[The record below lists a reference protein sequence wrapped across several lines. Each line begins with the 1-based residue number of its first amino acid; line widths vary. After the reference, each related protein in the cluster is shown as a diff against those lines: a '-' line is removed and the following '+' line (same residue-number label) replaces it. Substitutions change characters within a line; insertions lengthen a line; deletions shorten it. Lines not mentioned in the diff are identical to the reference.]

1 MSHRKIDYLNDNRI
15 IYRRDPVNDEPT
27 FSNKYY
33 NYYEDGTHEHYCLF
47 NSNSKIT
54 TYKSLKWHALVLSY
68 LNRYDEITHAK
79 IIRFICNKDNGFI
92 TWQIDEASI
101 VNIIQNTFWTGVYA
115 PKNRLRR
122 IIFKQFC
129 PLSFDG
135 KMKIVGK
142 LVGRKKLSKEKIY
155 LTMLDINDSG
165 VKISLQHLAELLE
178 CSVRTL
184 HRNMGKEL
192 KQEKQKLNEKI

>member
-1 MSHRKIDYLNDNRI
+1 MSHRKIEYLNDNRV
-15 IYRRDPVNDEPT
+15 IYRRDPINDEPT
-27 FSNKYY
+27 YSNKYY
-33 NYYEDGTHEHYCLF
+33 SYYEDGTHEYYCLF

-101 VNIIQNTFWTGVYA
+101 TNIIQNTFWGGIYA
-115 PKNRLRR
+115 PKNRLRK
-122 IIFKQFC
+122 IIFKEFC
-129 PLSFDG
+129 PLSFDE

-142 LVGRKKLSKEKIY
+142 LIGRQKLGKDEIY
-155 LTMLDINDSG
+155 QAMLDLDHIG
-165 VKISLQHLAELLE
+165 KKITWHKVANICG
-178 CSVRTL
+178 CSTRTIY
-184 HRNMGKEL
+184 RNLTKEL
-192 KQEKQKLNEKI
+192 KKEKTILNEKI